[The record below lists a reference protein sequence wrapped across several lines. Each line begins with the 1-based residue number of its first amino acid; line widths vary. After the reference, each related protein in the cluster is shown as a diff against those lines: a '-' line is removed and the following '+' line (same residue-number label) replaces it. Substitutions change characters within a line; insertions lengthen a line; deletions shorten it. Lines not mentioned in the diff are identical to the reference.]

1 MIIYILNIL
10 HKSIQKKLDK
20 NKESIDETVSS
31 ELMSDAQYVSYFGEI
46 KKSNSISEINSKL
59 TKFFE
64 IIKKHRVSV
73 NDTLNI
79 LEEVIGN
86 DTNRWIIEEVYNYNG
101 KYNINDLY
109 LSKFVGEILYNYEE
123 GFNDIDKIYKSSP
136 NLRRVILDSVF
147 NKIKDD
153 NRNNIIEKLSDAS

>member
-1 MIIYILNIL
+1 MT
-10 HKSIQKKLDK
+10 

-31 ELMSDAQYVSYFGEI
+31 ELMSDAQYVIYFGEI

-73 NDTLNI
+73 NDTFSI

-109 LSKFVGEILYNYEE
+109 LKNLLVKFFI
-123 GFNDIDKIYKSSP
+123 IMK
-136 NLRRVILDSVF
+136 
-147 NKIKDD
+147 KDLM
-153 NRNNIIEKLSDAS
+153 I

>member
-31 ELMSDAQYVSYFGEI
+31 ELMSDAQYVLYFGEI

-73 NDTLNI
+73 NDTFSI

>member
-20 NKESIDETVSS
+20 NKESIDKIASS

-86 DTNRWIIEEVYNYNG
+86 DTNKWIIEEVYNYNG

>member
-73 NDTLNI
+73 NDTFSI

-136 NLRRVILDSVF
+136 NLWRVILDSVF

>member
-20 NKESIDETVSS
+20 NKEYIDETVSS

-73 NDTLNI
+73 NDTFNI

>member
-73 NDTLNI
+73 NDTFNI

-86 DTNRWIIEEVYNYNG
+86 DTNGWIIEEVYNYNG

>member
-20 NKESIDETVSS
+20 NKESIDKTVSS
-31 ELMSDAQYVSYFGEI
+31 ELISDAQYVSYFGEI

-73 NDTLNI
+73 NDTFNI

>member
-20 NKESIDETVSS
+20 NKESIDKTVSS

-73 NDTLNI
+73 NDTFNI

>member
-20 NKESIDETVSS
+20 NKESIDKITSS

-73 NDTLNI
+73 NDTFDI

-86 DTNRWIIEEVYNYNG
+86 DTNKWIIEEVYNYNG

>member
-20 NKESIDETVSS
+20 NKESIDKTVSN

-73 NDTLNI
+73 NDTFNI

>member
-73 NDTLNI
+73 NDTFNI

-86 DTNRWIIEEVYNYNG
+86 DTNKWIIEEVYNYNG

>member
-20 NKESIDETVSS
+20 NKESLDETVSS

-64 IIKKHRVSV
+64 IIKKYRVSV
-73 NDTLNI
+73 NDTFNI

-86 DTNRWIIEEVYNYNG
+86 DTNKWIIEEVYNYNG

>member
-73 NDTLNI
+73 NDTFDI

>member
-20 NKESIDETVSS
+20 NKESIDKITSS

-73 NDTLNI
+73 NDTFSI

>member
-20 NKESIDETVSS
+20 NKESIDKITSS

-73 NDTLNI
+73 NDTFNI

-86 DTNRWIIEEVYNYNG
+86 DTNKWIIEEVYNYNG

>member
-73 NDTLNI
+73 NDTFSI

-86 DTNRWIIEEVYNYNG
+86 DKNRWIIEEVYNYNG

>member
-20 NKESIDETVSS
+20 NKESIDKTVSS

-64 IIKKHRVSV
+64 IVKKHRVSV
-73 NDTLNI
+73 NDTFNI

>member
-73 NDTLNI
+73 NDTFSI

-86 DTNRWIIEEVYNYNG
+86 DTNKWIIEEVYNYNG

>member
-73 NDTLNI
+73 NDTFSI

-153 NRNNIIEKLSDAS
+153 NRNNIIEKLSDAY

>member
-73 NDTLNI
+73 NDTFSI

-136 NLRRVILDSVF
+136 NLILDSVF

>member
-73 NDTLNI
+73 NDTFGI

>member
-73 NDTLNI
+73 NDTFNI

>member
-73 NDTLNI
+73 NDTFSI

>member
-73 NDTLNI
+73 NDTFNI
-79 LEEVIGN
+79 LAEVIGN

>member
-73 NDTLNI
+73 KDTFSI

>member
-20 NKESIDETVSS
+20 NKESIDKTVSS

-46 KKSNSISEINSKL
+46 KKSNSILEINSKL

-73 NDTLNI
+73 NDTFNI

>member
-73 NDTLNI
+73 NDTFSI

-86 DTNRWIIEEVYNYNG
+86 DTNRWII
-101 KYNINDLY
+101 
-109 LSKFVGEILYNYEE
+109 
-123 GFNDIDKIYKSSP
+123 
-136 NLRRVILDSVF
+136 
-147 NKIKDD
+147 
-153 NRNNIIEKLSDAS
+153 

>member
-46 KKSNSISEINSKL
+46 KKSNSITEINSKL

-73 NDTLNI
+73 NDTFNI

>member
-1 MIIYILNIL
+1 
-10 HKSIQKKLDK
+10 
-20 NKESIDETVSS
+20 
-31 ELMSDAQYVSYFGEI
+31 MSDAQYVSYFGEI

-73 NDTLNI
+73 NDTFDI

-86 DTNRWIIEEVYNYNG
+86 DTNKWIIEEVYNYNG

>member
-31 ELMSDAQYVSYFGEI
+31 ELMSDAQYVSYFGDL

-73 NDTLNI
+73 NDTFSI
-79 LEEVIGN
+79 LEEDIGN